1 MIEAID
7 KENNKIIFKVLEGDL
22 LQNYKSC
29 KFILQVT
36 PQQNGGVVHWIIE
49 YEKLKDHISDPH
61 SLKQLCIELSNDM
74 DAHLAANQK

>member
-22 LQNYKSC
+22 LQDYKSF

-36 PQQNGGVVHWIIE
+36 PLQNGSVVDWIIE
-49 YEKLKDHISDPH
+49 YEKLKDHIPDPH
-61 SLKQLCIELSNDM
+61 SLKQILIEMSNEI